1 LVWNGEEGQYLLG
14 VLEETDTAQ
23 FVVGDLRSLGHLRV
37 LSQVCRGG
45 KNCLGLVLT
54 EQVAHDLRPFSHK
67 QSFALAELLQF
78 QLAYEFYLVF
88 ANHFVFLLAK
98 IKNYFYLC
106 KQIRKILMYRRPFR
120 IPAILFL
127 LVLLLS
133 SCSTTR
139 DIPEGSVMLNRVSVV
154 ADGKYRDINTS
165 QLKNYVRQKTNS
177 KWFSAVKIPLGVY
190 SLAGRDTTKW
200 INRTLHTMGEAPVVF
215 DTLQAQLSCENL
227 RQAMQ
232 NLGYLDAQVELFT
245 DVKKKKLNA
254 IYVLHPGRAYYIR
267 NLKYDIQDSVIAR
280 LLQNDKR
287 RLHQGMQF
295 NVNALNAERSR
306 LTSLLQD
313 NGYYRFHKEFIS
325 FMADSLKQDRQI
337 DLTLVLRPYRT
348 TNINDTLHT
357 PYVIRDIHYISGNP
371 DDSLIHLRQ
380 SVLRENTFLESG
392 APYSSSDLQNTYNH
406 FGRLGA
412 VRYTNI
418 SFQAD
423 PDTAL
428 LDAFVNVQTN
438 KPSTISFQP
447 EGTNTAG
454 DLGAAASLT
463 YENRNL
469 FRGSESF
476 SLRLRG
482 AYEAIRGLEGY
493 SNQDFVEYSTEARL
507 SFPRFI
513 MPFLSRELRRRTIAT
528 SEVSLLY
535 DLQNRP
541 EFHRRVL
548 SAGWRYHWRPQN
560 HHDQYQFDLI
570 DLNYVFMPWISET
583 FRHEY
588 LDNTSNYNAILRY
601 NYEDLFI
608 MKIGFGWIYNNGVI
622 AVKTNL
628 ETAGNLLNAGS
639 HLFHAEQDDRGQY
652 RVFNIAY
659 AQYVKADVDFTKN
672 LMPGYQDQLVFH
684 CGLGIAYPYGNS
696 QVLPFEKRYF
706 SGGANSVRGWS
717 VRSLGPGRYKD
728 RDGNINFI
736 TQTGDM
742 KLDLNLEYRTH
753 LFWKFGGALFLD
765 AGNIWT
771 LRAYNEQPG
780 GQFKLNSLLR
790 DMAVSYGLG
799 LRLNFDYFI
808 LRFDL
813 GMKAVNPAYET
824 EEEEHYS
831 IIHPRLSRDLA
842 FHFAVGLPF

>member
-1 LVWNGEEGQYLLG
+1 MY
-14 VLEETDTAQ
+14 
-23 FVVGDLRSLGHLRV
+23 
-37 LSQVCRGG
+37 
-45 KNCLGLVLT
+45 K
-54 EQVAHDLRPFSHK
+54 RPF
-67 QSFALAELLQF
+67 
-78 QLAYEFYLVF
+78 
-88 ANHFVFLLAK
+88 
-98 IKNYFYLC
+98 C
-106 KQIRKILMYRRPFR
+106 
-120 IPAILFL
+120 IPAIVYL
-127 LVLLLS
+127 LALILS

-177 KWFSAVKIPLGVY
+177 KWLSVAKIPLGVY
-190 SLAGRDTTKW
+190 SLAGRDTTQW
-200 INRTLHTMGEAPVVF
+200 INRMLHAMGEAPVIF
-215 DTLQAQLSCENL
+215 DTLQARLSCDNL
-227 RQAMQ
+227 QHAMQ
-232 NLGYLDAQVELFT
+232 NLGYLDAQVELYT
-245 DVKKKKLNA
+245 DVRKKKLNA
-254 IYVLHPGRAYYIR
+254 IYLLHPGKPYYIR
-267 NLKYDIQDSVIAR
+267 TLRYDIQDSIIAR
-280 LLQNDKR
+280 LLQHDKR
-287 RLHQGMQF
+287 GLHEGMQF
-295 NVNALNAERSR
+295 NVNALNNERSR

-313 NGYYRFHKEFIS
+313 NGYYRFHKEFIT
-325 FMADSLKQDRQI
+325 FIADSLQQDRQI

-348 TNINDTLHT
+348 ANVSDTLHI
-357 PYVIRDIHYISGNP
+357 PYVIRDIYFISGNP

-392 APYSSSDLQNTYNH
+392 APYSADDLQNTYNH

-418 SFQAD
+418 SFQAV
-423 PDTAL
+423 PDTAM
-428 LDAFVNVQTN
+428 LDAYVNVQTN

-513 MPFLSRELRRRTIAT
+513 MPFLSRDLRRRTIAT

-548 SAGWRYHWRPQN
+548 SAGWRYRWKPQY

-608 MKIGFGWIYNNGVI
+608 MKIGFGWVYNNGLI

-628 ETAGNLLNAGS
+628 ETAGNLLNVGS
-639 HLFHAEQDDRGQY
+639 RLFHAEQDDRGQY

-672 LMPGYQDQLVFH
+672 LLPGYQDQLVFH
-684 CGLGIAYPYGNS
+684 CGLGLAYPYGNS
-696 QVLPFEKRYF
+696 RVLPFEKRYF

-742 KLDLNLEYRTH
+742 KLDVNLEYRTH

-771 LRAYNEQPG
+771 LRAYDEQPG
-780 GQFKLNSLLR
+780 GQFKFSRLLS

-813 GMKAVNPAYET
+813 GMKAVNPAYEV
-824 EEEEHYS
+824 EEEEHYA